1 MHTPYDNVYY
11 FDINNLMNT
20 KINEE
25 ILMAYVITSTRSN
38 RHFQEIFTC
47 IYKSVIKHRID
58 NDILGVYTICLNEAI
73 WAVQS

>member
-1 MHTPYDNVYY
+1 MHIY
-11 FDINNLMNT
+11 L
-20 KINEE
+20 
-25 ILMAYVITSTRSN
+25 R
-38 RHFQEIFTC
+38 